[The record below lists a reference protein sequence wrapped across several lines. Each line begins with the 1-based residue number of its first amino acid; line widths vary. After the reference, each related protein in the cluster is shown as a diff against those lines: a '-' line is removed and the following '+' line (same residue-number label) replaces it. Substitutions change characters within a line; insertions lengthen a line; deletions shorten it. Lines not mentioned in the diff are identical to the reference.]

1 MKHLVLLLPILAMIC
16 SSCREAEAEQ
26 PPLHAPKVLTG
37 LEVLLQDSLHL
48 IEGRNIGLVTN
59 QTGVDSRGRSGIGL
73 LHDETRTHLTTL
85 FAAEHGI
92 DGSKPAGEH
101 VGNVTHAGTG
111 LPVVSLYTGTRTI
124 DPKLF
129 KGLDRVLVDLQD
141 VGIRPYTYIS
151 TMDAVMTACGKAGI
165 PCIVLDRPNP
175 IGGNTVGGEVI
186 DPEFKSFIGI
196 HEIPY
201 LHGMTMG
208 ELARLFQGEFGITC
222 ELHVVPMAG
231 WNRDMSFAQTGLPW
245 IPTSPNVPTAETP
258 LLMALT
264 GGIGELG
271 GASIGIGTALPFRV
285 LGHPKMDAWTLAN
298 TLNERGLPGLQ
309 FLPWTWTP
317 TMGGY
322 KDVPCQGVYIHIVD
336 FGRIELAEAQWAL
349 LDVLY
354 RGPIPGKAML
364 EGKEERFRMYDKAM
378 GSSRLRRELPRD
390 PKGLGYLVFV
400 RTQINDF
407 KRLREPYLIYP
418 GEER

>member
-1 MKHLVLLLPILAMIC
+1 MRVLLFLLPALALL
-16 SSCREAEAEQ
+16 STSCREAEAEL
-26 PPLHAPKVLTG
+26 PARNGAPVLTG

-48 IEGRNIGLVTN
+48 IEGQTIGLVTN
-59 QTGVDSRGRSGIGL
+59 QTGVDSHGRSGIGL
-73 LHDETRTHLTTL
+73 LHNEKRTRLTTL

-101 VGNVTHAGTG
+101 VGNVTHTGTG

-124 DPKLF
+124 DPALF

-165 PCIVLDRPNP
+165 PCVVLDRPNP
-175 IGGNTVGGEVI
+175 IGGNTVGGEVL
-186 DPEFKSFIGI
+186 DPAFKSFIGI

-208 ELARLFQGEFGITC
+208 ELARLFQGEFGIQC
-222 ELHVVPMAG
+222 ELKVVPMRG
-231 WNRDMSFAQTGLPW
+231 WNRDMNFARTGLPW

-298 TLNERGLPGLQ
+298 TLNSKQLPGLQ

-317 TMGGY
+317 SMGGH
-322 KDVPCQGVYIHIVD
+322 KDQLCQGVYIHIED
-336 FGRIELAEAQWAL
+336 FGRIDLAQAQWTL

-378 GSSRLRRELPRD
+378 GSSRIRRELPRD
-390 PKGLGYLVFV
+390 AAGLEYLESV
-400 RTQINDF
+400 RGQLEQF
-407 KRLREPYLIYP
+407 RRLRQPYLMYP
-418 GEER
+418 GERP

>member
-1 MKHLVLLLPILAMIC
+1 MKTLLFLLPALALLC

-26 PPLHAPKVLTG
+26 PPRTGTPVLTG
-37 LEVLLQDSLHL
+37 LEVLLADSLHL
-48 IEGRNIGLVTN
+48 IEGKAIGLVTN
-59 QTGVDSRGRSGIGL
+59 QTGVDSHGRSGIGL
-73 LHDETRTHLTTL
+73 LFEEKRTRLTTL
-85 FAAEHGI
+85 FAPEHGI

-101 VGNVTHAGTG
+101 VGSGAHAGTG
-111 LPVVSLYTGTRTI
+111 LPVVSLYTGSRTI

-129 KGLDRVLVDLQD
+129 NGLDAVLVDLQD

-151 TMDAVMTACGKAGI
+151 TMDAVMIACGKAGI
-165 PCIVLDRPNP
+165 PCLVLDRPNP
-175 IGGNTVGGEVI
+175 IGGNTVGGEVL

-208 ELARLFQGEFGITC
+208 ELARLFQGEFGIQC
-222 ELHVVPMAG
+222 ELKVVPMRG
-231 WNRDMSFAQTGLPW
+231 WTREMNYARTGLPW

-285 LGHPKMDAWTLAN
+285 LGHPKMDAWKLAS

-309 FLPWTWTP
+309 FLPWSWTP
-317 TMGGY
+317 TMGGH
-322 KDVPCQGVYIHIVD
+322 KDQLCQGVYIHIED
-336 FGRIELAEAQWAL
+336 FGRIDLAEAHWAL

-378 GSSRLRRELPRD
+378 GSSRLRRELPVD
-390 PKGLGYLVFV
+390 SKGQGYLDRV
-400 RTQINDF
+400 RDQIARF
-407 KRLREPYLIYP
+407 RQLRQPYLIYG
-418 GEER
+418 GERS